1 MVDMRKRAVLARI
14 VLLLGVVILSF
25 AAYSR
30 IMAGPEPQYPEGVP
44 RDVPLLK
51 PAEGATDVPKIS
63 TNDSAFLI
71 PCDEGVRIHALFEER
86 KSVDGLWRGWAPML
100 QITGPYSKL
109 FSGDTGQETWD
120 TRLPDRVQGIE
131 PYITV
136 TFLVGKEYVHK
147 WIEATASVEIVY
159 PLRIGGSSLYCPGPL
174 RAGGCFMDKEEH
186 LSRDLRFFVLSAD
199 ESRAVGQY
207 VKWHD
212 NRGNEQ
218 PLFIASILFIS
229 IGLVAVFR
237 GRLRKRHGDYV
248 IHAQRAS

>member
-71 PCDEGVRIHALFEER
+71 PCDEGVRIHVLFEER
-86 KSVDGLWRGWAPML
+86 KSVNGLWRGWAPML
-100 QITGPYSKL
+100 RITGPYSKL
-109 FSGDTGQETWD
+109 FSGDTYSKETWG
-120 TRLPDRVQGIE
+120 TRLTEQGDKGIE
-131 PYITV
+131 PYIMV
-136 TFLVGKEYVHK
+136 TFLVGKDYVHK
-147 WIEATASVEIVY
+147 WTEATASVEIAY
-159 PLRIGGSSLYCPGPL
+159 PIRYEAPIGVVFPSCPSGH
-174 RAGGCFMDKEEH
+174 CFEDHDEH

-212 NRGNEQ
+212 SRGNEQ
-218 PLFIASILFIS
+218 RLFIASILFIS

-237 GRLRKRHGDYV
+237 GRLRKRH
-248 IHAQRAS
+248 